1 MTRRDVLK
9 SMGKIFEE
17 KLQRK
22 TGWGRNEVLS
32 IFKESIIEA
41 LVDNLDEVDPIKP
54 DESKSELQSRYLR
67 HKKRVK

>member
-1 MTRRDVLK
+1 
-9 SMGKIFEE
+9 MGKIFEE

-54 DESKSELQSRYLR
+54 DESKGELQSRYLR

>member
-9 SMGKIFEE
+9 SMSRIFEE
-17 KLQRK
+17 KLQKK

-54 DESKSELQSRYLR
+54 DESKDELKSRYLTS
-67 HKKRVK
+67 KRRVR

>member
-9 SMGKIFEE
+9 SMSRIFEE
-17 KLQRK
+17 KLQKK

-41 LVDNLDEVDPIKP
+41 LVDNLDEVDPIEK
-54 DESKSELQSRYLR
+54 DESKGELKSRYLTS
-67 HKKRVK
+67 KRRVR

>member
-1 MTRRDVLK
+1 
-9 SMGKIFEE
+9 MGKIFEE